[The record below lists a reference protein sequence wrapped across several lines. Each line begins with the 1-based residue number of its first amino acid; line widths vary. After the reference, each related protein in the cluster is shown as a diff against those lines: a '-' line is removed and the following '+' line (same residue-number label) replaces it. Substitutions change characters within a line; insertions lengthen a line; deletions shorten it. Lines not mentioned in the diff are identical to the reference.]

1 VRPAAPPSNLSV
13 FEITPKEINFY
24 DISNNKIYEHE
35 IIIRNLSKTSK
46 RFKIFQPLTSKFR
59 CDYDNQGSLASGL
72 MQKVIVIFESN
83 QVGNFHDKLKIQ
95 VEINIK
101 FN

>member
-1 VRPAAPPSNLSV
+1 VRPSAPSANQSI
-13 FEITPKEINFY
+13 FEIIPKEINFY

-46 RFKIFQPLTSKFR
+46 RFKIFQPQTSKFR
-59 CDYDNQGSLASGL
+59 CDYDSQGSLASGL
-72 MQKVIVIFESN
+72 MQKVLVIFESN

-95 VEINIK
+95 VNII
-101 FN
+101 